1 MYKNLFGTR
10 LISIFILLK
19 KCQLMKRLLPLILF
33 MTTPCFAQ
41 QRSNSLTHPID
52 EALEVCL
59 AFTEDQNG
67 EAAIKCY
74 YEARE
79 AWGEEVEKFYELLMK
94 TLPRPEQRKLEY
106 SQLQWVQYRDAEM
119 LFSGAMYR
127 GLEGDM
133 WMIINAQ
140 RTTDIVKQRAIELE
154 EYHEMLTFDPE

>member
-1 MYKNLFGTR
+1 
-10 LISIFILLK
+10 
-19 KCQLMKRLLPLILF
+19 MKRLYVPLFLLIITL
-33 MTTPCFAQ
+33 CNAQ
-41 QRSNSLTHPID
+41 QRGTMLLHPIE

-59 AFTEDQNG
+59 AGTEDQNG

-74 YEARE
+74 YTARE
-79 AWGEEVEKFYELLMK
+79 AWGEEVENFYRLLMEA
-94 TLPRPEQRKLEY
+94 LPRPEQRKLEY

-140 RTTDIVKQRAIELE
+140 RTTDIVKQRALELE
-154 EYHEMLTFDPE
+154 EYYEMLTFDPE